1 MPSSK
6 KLKLTIPNGHL
17 GQKSIEIFQKA
28 YYKISG
34 QDRSYRPA
42 FGDPD
47 VELRVL
53 RPQEIPLYV
62 ADGIHNTVL
71 EPDEIKARIERGLPG
86 SKAEVA
92 GAEAHFTAVVVAPAF
107 EGKSRV
113 EQHLMIYALFKDEMA
128 SQAIHAL
135 GLRTAAPSE
144 PPLESEKEGR

>member
-1 MPSSK
+1 M
-6 KLKLTIPNGHL
+6 
-17 GQKSIEIFQKA
+17 
-28 YYKISG
+28 
-34 QDRSYRPA
+34 
-42 FGDPD
+42 
-47 VELRVL
+47 
-53 RPQEIPLYV
+53 
-62 ADGIHNTVL
+62 

-135 GLRTAAPSE
+135 GLRTAAPSK
-144 PPLESEKEGR
+144 PLLESEKEVR